1 MLQAGKP
8 LGSDIFLKK
17 MGTDLHKTESR
28 HTFAPAFE
36 KERSMTRGVTVAQQI
51 LVLFV
56 RVRIL
61 AGQQKK

>member
-51 LVLFV
+51 LVLLV
-56 RVRIL
+56 
-61 AGQQKK
+61 